1 MSSLKRIVRAD
12 MVEALTT
19 FFVSI
24 NKICYSIYIDFIF
37 SFVDN
42 DNDDAISRVFRI
54 IGLGK
59 S

>member
-1 MSSLKRIVRAD
+1 MSSLKRLVRAD

-19 FFVSI
+19 FSVSI
-24 NKICYSIYIDFIF
+24 NKICYSIYIDFFF

-42 DNDDAISRVFRI
+42 DDDAIARVFQI